1 MNIKNNIILAM
12 DLMDILEAY
21 EVVEE
26 ISDYINTIKIGYP
39 LTLAEGLE
47 SIGIFKDNFD
57 FNIICD
63 YKVAD
68 IPETNSKIADL
79 TFNAGADAIITHGFV
94 GEDSV
99 KACLDVASDYDGDV
113 FLLTEMSH
121 SGAQMFLQGVA
132 DDIAKMGLEMG
143 IKNYVA
149 PSTRLNRLS
158 EIRNIVGKDSFIISP
173 GVGTQGGDP
182 KDTLEYADALI
193 IGRSIYA
200 SNNPKEATESILNS
214 LK

>member
-1 MNIKNNIILAM
+1 MNVKNNIILAM

-21 EVVEE
+21 KVVEE

-39 LTLAEGLE
+39 LTLAEGIK

-57 FNIICD
+57 FNVICD

-79 TFNAGADAIITHGFV
+79 TFDAGADALITHGFV
-94 GEDSV
+94 GKDSV
-99 KACLDVASDYDGDV
+99 NACLDVASGYGKDI

-121 SGAQMFLQGVA
+121 PGAEMFLQEVA
-132 DDIAKMGLEMG
+132 DDIAKMGIEMG

-173 GVGTQGGDP
+173 GVGTQGGNP
-182 KDTLEYADALI
+182 KDTLNYADALI
-193 IGRSIYA
+193 IGRSIYN
-200 SNNPKEATESILNS
+200 SEDPRLTVDNILNS